1 VKLGGIIYVHDVSTQ
16 QYCGIAPVVADK
28 VELIWNSV
36 GVEKNMVFVSSNC
49 GAQTKEYCDEQEAA
63 MKELYPKGSRVHT
76 LNKDKDS
83 ARNIVREIAS
93 SPTIDI
99 RLLNTNSSKVDYLR
113 SLRACLNA
121 VKSFSWKV

>member
-1 VKLGGIIYVHDVSTQ
+1 
-16 QYCGIAPVVADK
+16 
-28 VELIWNSV
+28 
-36 GVEKNMVFVSSNC
+36 MMFVSSNC
-49 GAQTKEYCDEQEAA
+49 EGQTKEYCDEQEAA
-63 MKELYPKGSRVHT
+63 MKKLYPKGSSVYT

-99 RLLNTNSSKVDYLR
+99 RLLNTDGSKVDYLR

-121 VKSFSWKV
+121 IKSFSWKV